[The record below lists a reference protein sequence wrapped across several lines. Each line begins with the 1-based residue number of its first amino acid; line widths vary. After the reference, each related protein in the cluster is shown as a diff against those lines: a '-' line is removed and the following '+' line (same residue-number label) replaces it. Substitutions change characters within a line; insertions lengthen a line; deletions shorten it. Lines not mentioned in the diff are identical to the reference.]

1 MNLVMKSIIATI
13 CLSSLLVSQ
22 GAFGQTA
29 DEKKA
34 LRLVLTTPN
43 AKPVYR
49 EARQNNN
56 EVQVVFSGLFLFY
69 KGFISSQDS
78 YRCAFYPSCS
88 EYGLLAVKHLGVTRG
103 MLSTFDRLMRCNGL
117 SPEKYSID
125 AERGVLIDHVDSK

>member
-1 MNLVMKSIIATI
+1 MNLGMKLIIATI
-13 CLSSLLVSQ
+13 YLSSLLAGQ
-22 GAFGQTA
+22 GVFGQTA

-34 LRLVLTTPN
+34 LCLVLTTPPE
-43 AKPVYR
+43 KPVYR
-49 EARQNNN
+49 EARQNTN
-56 EVQVVFSGLFLFY
+56 EIQVVFSGLFLFY
-69 KGFISSQDS
+69 KGFVSSQDS

-125 AERGVLIDHVDSK
+125 AERGALIDHVESK

>member
-1 MNLVMKSIIATI
+1 MNLGMKLIIATI
-13 CLSSLLVSQ
+13 CLSSLLAHQ
-22 GAFGQTA
+22 EAFGQTA

-34 LRLVLTTPN
+34 LRLMLSTPP
-43 AKPVYR
+43 AKPAYR

-56 EVQVVFSGLFLFY
+56 EVQVVFSGMFLFY

-78 YRCAFYPSCS
+78 YKCAFYPSCS

-117 SPEKYSID
+117 SPEKYTID
-125 AERGVLIDHVDSK
+125 AERGALIDYVDSK